1 MTVLM
6 LHVLMEVFVWLVES
20 MNLKEVLKYV
30 IIDFG
35 DQCVI
40 FRIGGELMLML
51 ILFVSN

>member
-30 IIDFG
+30 IIDSG
-35 DQCVI
+35 DQYVI
-40 FRIGGELMLML
+40 LVGIVLMLML
-51 ILFVSN
+51 PVSN

>member
-30 IIDFG
+30 IIDSG

-40 FRIGGELMLML
+40 PVGIVLMLMWP
-51 ILFVSN
+51 VSN

>member
-30 IIDFG
+30 IIDSG
-35 DQCVI
+35 VQCVI
-40 FRIGGELMLML
+40 LVGIMLMLMWP
-51 ILFVSN
+51 VSN